1 MGFMNVGEVKDIH
14 YTVGA
19 LFRLCK
25 DIQVATKD
33 YWNHDGL

>member
-1 MGFMNVGEVKDIH
+1 MNVGEVKDIH